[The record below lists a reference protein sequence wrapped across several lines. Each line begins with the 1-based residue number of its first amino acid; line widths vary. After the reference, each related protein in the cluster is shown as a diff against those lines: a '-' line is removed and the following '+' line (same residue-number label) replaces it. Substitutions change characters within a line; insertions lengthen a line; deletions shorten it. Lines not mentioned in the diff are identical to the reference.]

1 MKAATVHQLKSE
13 LVNKSSEEL
22 VELCLRLSKFKKEN
36 KELLTYLLYE
46 SSDEIG
52 YTESVKKEVDEEF
65 ENINASNFY
74 YIKKSIRKTLRSIK
88 KYSRYS
94 TRKDTEIELL
104 IHFCFKLK
112 TFQPSIKH
120 SLTLVNLYKRQ
131 VLLIKK
137 IVSTLHED
145 LQHDYQ
151 QQIED
156 LEHSFKD
163 I

>member
-1 MKAATVHQLKSE
+1 MKAATVHQLKNE